1 MLYLL
6 LFTLPDASNHRA
18 HAFNKQEDSEM
29 KSSMLGRFK
38 MIAALLVGAG
48 LASAGTA
55 PQAVAPQSDEALAR
69 QVRHEIVMYSHY
81 TIWDNIN
88 LRVNNGSVELTGA
101 VSQPYKKSDL
111 GKIVQ
116 KVRGVQSV
124 TNQLEVL
131 PLSPMDDRLRL
142 QVARAIFRDPS
153 LSRYAIQAVP
163 PIHII
168 VDNGHVTLE
177 GVVNNSMEKQIA
189 GLRASSAGLSFGPV
203 INNLRVENEPAKK
216 G

>member
-1 MLYLL
+1 
-6 LFTLPDASNHRA
+6 
-18 HAFNKQEDSEM
+18 M
-29 KSSMLGRFK
+29 KSRILGRFS
-38 MIAALLVGAG
+38 MVATLLLGAG

-69 QVRHEIVMYSHY
+69 QVRHEIVMYSQY

-88 LRVNNGSVELTGA
+88 FRVDNGNVELSGA

-111 GKIVQ
+111 GKIIQ
-116 KVRGVQSV
+116 KVPGVTSV
-124 TNQLEVL
+124 TNRLEVL

-142 QVARAIFRDPS
+142 QVARAIFRDPA
-153 LSRYAIQAVP
+153 LSRYGIQAVP

-177 GVVNNSMEKQIA
+177 GVVNNNLEKQVA
-189 GLRASSAGLSFGPV
+189 GMRASSAGLSFGAV
-203 INNLRVENEPAKK
+203 TNNLRVENAPARK